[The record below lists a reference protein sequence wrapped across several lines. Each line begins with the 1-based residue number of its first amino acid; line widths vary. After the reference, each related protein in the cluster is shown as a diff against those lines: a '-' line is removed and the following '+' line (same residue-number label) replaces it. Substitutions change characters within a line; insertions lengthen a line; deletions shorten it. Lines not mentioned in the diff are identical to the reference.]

1 MYRYSNPDLNRALE
15 RMDRVIDGNAA
26 IIQNLSQNIV
36 DLAEARQDVRWHEA
50 EREFTK
56 KMKSVSKRI
65 IKRGGEK

>member
-50 EREFTK
+50 ERVFVG